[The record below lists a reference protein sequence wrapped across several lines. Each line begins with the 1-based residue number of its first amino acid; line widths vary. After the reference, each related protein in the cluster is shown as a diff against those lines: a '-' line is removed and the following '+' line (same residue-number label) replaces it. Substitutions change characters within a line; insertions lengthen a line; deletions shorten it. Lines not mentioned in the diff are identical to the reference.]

1 MSRENSEELVVD
13 AFGGGVKEDD
23 YTYLMTE
30 FGIERIQNLLPEIH
44 EPHYYMTRGVMF
56 GHTDLGRILEAI
68 QKKRPFA
75 VMTGIKPSSYYHLG
89 SFITATEVIYF
100 QSLGAH
106 VSFCIADL
114 ESYADGRQTPQET
127 TKYAI
132 DNIADVLALGLDPK
146 RAYIYRQ
153 SEDMDVLRLG
163 SLFAAHVTYNMMKG
177 LYGER
182 SFGHYH
188 SALIQAGDILLP
200 QLERFGGPKPT
211 VTPVGADQAPHARLT
226 RDLAKKEVFQNHYR
240 FVPSGFTFHLLLKG
254 LDGSDKM
261 SKRTPMSFF
270 NFQEE
275 DTLIKQKMMNAFTGG
290 RDTVEEQRQ
299 LGGRPDI
306 CRNFD
311 LGKFFFIPSDKEL
324 TDLREEC
331 MSGRL
336 LCGEC
341 KLRMLERVLEFKHRH
356 NAKKEK
362 LQDLARVI
370 VLGE

>member
-1 MSRENSEELVVD
+1 MPRPNSDDLVVD
-13 AFGGGVKEDD
+13 AFGGAVREDD
-23 YTYLMTE
+23 YAYLMTE
-30 FGIERIQNLLPEIH
+30 FGMEKIQDILPQIPD
-44 EPHYYMTRGVMF
+44 PHFYMTRGVMF
-56 GHTDLGRILEAI
+56 GHTDLGRVVEAI
-68 QKKRPFA
+68 RKKQPFA

-100 QSLGAH
+100 QQQGAH
-106 VSFCIADL
+106 VSFCIADI
-114 ESYADGRQTPQET
+114 ESYADGRQTPQQT

-146 RAYIYRQ
+146 QAYIYRQ
-153 SEDMDVLRLG
+153 SEEIDVLRLG
-163 SLFAAHVTYNMMKG
+163 SIFSAHVTYNMMRG
-177 LYGER
+177 LYGDR
-182 SFGHYH
+182 TFGHYQ

-211 VTPVGADQAPHARLT
+211 VTPVGADQAPHGRLT
-226 RDLAKKEVFQNHYR
+226 RDLAKKEEFQKL
-240 FVPSGFTFHLLLKG
+240 FGFFPSSFTFHLLLKG

-270 NFQEE
+270 NFQED
-275 DTLIKQKMMNAFTGG
+275 DTLIKKKIMNAFTGG
-290 RDTVEEQRQ
+290 RDTVEEQRR

-311 LGKFFFIPSDKEL
+311 LGKFFFIPDDKDL
-324 TDLREEC
+324 DDLRDEC

-341 KLRMLERVLEFKHRH
+341 KQRMLERILRFKHQH

-362 LQDLARVI
+362 MQDLARSI
-370 VLGE
+370 VLRE

>member
-1 MSRENSEELVVD
+1 MPRVNSEELVVD

-23 YTYLMTE
+23 YAYLMTE
-30 FGIERIQNLLPEIH
+30 FGIEPIQDLLPEIPD
-44 EPHYYMTRGVMF
+44 PHIYMTRGVMF
-56 GHTDLGRILEAI
+56 GHTDLGRVIEAI
-68 QKKRPFA
+68 RKKRPFA

-89 SFITATEVIYF
+89 SFITASEVIYF
-100 QSLGAH
+100 QEQGAH
-106 VSFCIADL
+106 VSFCIADI

-132 DNIADVLALGLDPK
+132 DNIADALALGLDPK
-146 RAYIYRQ
+146 KGYIYRQ
-153 SEDMDVLRLG
+153 SEELDVVRLG
-163 SLFAAHVTYNMMKG
+163 SIFSAHVTYNMMKG

-182 SFGHYH
+182 SFGHYQ

-211 VTPVGADQAPHARLT
+211 VTPVGADQAPHSRLT
-226 RDLAKKEVFQNHYR
+226 RDLAKKEVFQKLYG
-240 FVPSGFTFHLLLKG
+240 FFPSSFTFHYLLKG

-275 DTLIKQKMMNAFTGG
+275 DALIKKKVMNALTGG
-290 RDTVEEQRQ
+290 RDTVEEHRR

-311 LGKFFFIPSDKEL
+311 LGKYFFIQSDKEL
-324 TDLREEC
+324 ADLREEC
-331 MSGRL
+331 TSGRI

-341 KLRMLERVLEFKHRH
+341 KMRMLDRILEFKHKH

-362 LQDLARVI
+362 MQDLARAI
-370 VLGE
+370 VLKE